1 MFFFHIFNLLNN
13 QITNFNGWLSSP
25 YASHRMTPHSLKI
38 FFSKE
43 EYLDQPFL
51 LCASVCCQIHLPA
64 FPVFCFL
71 LWLNEVYLYILGNNV
86 KIVFGSNIP
95 VVCFSLMSN
104 PFPSIHSFLLP
115 VLFWLYEAFLC
126 TIMKDLKR
134 KNIWIKHSCCCV
146 QTPFSSIHSFLLS
159 VMQLP
164 LTFYSSVEMRL
175 PLFKL
180 RGAD

>member
-1 MFFFHIFNLLNN
+1 
-13 QITNFNGWLSSP
+13 
-25 YASHRMTPHSLKI
+25 MTPHSLKI
-38 FFSKE
+38 FFFK

-64 FPVFCFL
+64 FLVFFL
-71 LWLNEVYLYILGNNV
+71 LWLNEALLYILSKVV
-86 KIVFGSNIP
+86 KRVFGSTIP
-95 VVCFSLMSN
+95 IVCFSLMPN

-115 VLFWLYEAFLC
+115 VLLWLYEALLC
-126 TIMKDLKR
+126 TLMKDLKR
-134 KNIWIKHSCCCV
+134 RNIWIKHSYCCV

-164 LTFYSSVEMRL
+164 LTFYSSVETRL